1 MKSQSVTKDFVDFT
15 KRNPCKVLGAVLNA
29 GVTLNPSQLTAT
41 SGVRNRH
48 PYFLNEETE
57 AQRG

>member
-29 GVTLNPSQLTAT
+29 GVTLNPSQLTT
-41 SGVRNRH
+41 SRVRNRH